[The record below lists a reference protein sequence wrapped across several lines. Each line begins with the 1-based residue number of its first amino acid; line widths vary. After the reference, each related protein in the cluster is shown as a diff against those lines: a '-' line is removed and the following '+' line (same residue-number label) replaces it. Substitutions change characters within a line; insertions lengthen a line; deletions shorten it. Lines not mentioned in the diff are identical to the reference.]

1 MESVYQKSQRNS
13 NRNSFK
19 IWRIKKDFQNIA
31 LSDPNVV
38 DPERADIRIEQY
50 DQETVRSFVEDF
62 LVHLDKLW
70 MQIELPHKQALQ
82 SEIFPDGLVAENK
95 KIRIAS
101 LASTFKL
108 IHALGD
114 DNVDLVTPRK
124 FESCGHR
131 VPRMEHLPSLFW

>member
-1 MESVYQKSQRNS
+1 MELVYQKSQRNS

-82 SEIFPDGLVAENK
+82 SEIFPDG
-95 KIRIAS
+95 
-101 LASTFKL
+101 
-108 IHALGD
+108 
-114 DNVDLVTPRK
+114 
-124 FESCGHR
+124 
-131 VPRMEHLPSLFW
+131 